1 MSLLQRIEDFIAPR
15 AIKYIGGQEHMAIQL
30 DITNACNLRCAHCYH
45 SHHKNSGAL
54 DLNGWFEVLDQ
65 YDEFLN
71 KLKLKPSIV
80 LCGGEPTISP
90 YLHPILKKLNEK
102 WDNPPISILTN
113 GTKLTDNL
121 LKTLEPYNIV
131 FQVSLDGPDAK
142 RHDAVRGEGNFEK
155 AIQGARLA
163 AKYGIKTDILAVLS
177 QKTSEW
183 LPEFFDMAKSN
194 DFAAMNFTRFI
205 PQGYGEEYKNSGQD
219 DSLFGNELRDAL
231 IEIVALS
238 KQHGINTHS
247 DLPLFHLIDPA
258 LGQNGK
264 FGFQGLVVDYK
275 GNLKVSSRAN
285 YVLGNIIE
293 EGLQNLFF
301 NHPLMRDLR
310 SGNIKGC
317 GDCIYYSRC
326 GGDRNISYATT
337 GSFLEKDKGC
347 WIEPAQIKEGKIA

>member
-1 MSLLQRIEDFIAPR
+1 MSWLQRIEDIIAPK
-15 AIKYIGGQEHMAIQL
+15 AIKYIGGQEYMAIQL

-45 SHHKNSGAL
+45 SHHKNNGAL
-54 DLNGWFEVLDQ
+54 DLNGWLEVLEQ
-65 YDEFLN
+65 YEEFLK

-102 WDNPPISILTN
+102 WDRPPISILTN
-113 GTKLTDNL
+113 GTKLNDKL
-121 LKTLEPYNIV
+121 LKNLEPYNIV

-142 RHDAVRGEGNFEK
+142 RHDAVRGEGNFDK
-155 AIQGARLA
+155 AVAGAKLA
-163 AKYGIKTDILAVLS
+163 AQYGIKTDILAVLS
-177 QKTSEW
+177 QKTSSW
-183 LPEFFDMAKSN
+183 IPEFFDMAKEN
-194 DFAAMNFTRFI
+194 NFAAMNFTRFI
-205 PQGYGEEYKNSGQD
+205 PQGYGEDLKNKGLD
-219 DSLFGNELRDAL
+219 DSLYGIELRDAL
-231 IEIVALS
+231 IEIVSLS
-238 KQHGINTHS
+238 RKHAITTHS
-247 DLPLFHLIDPA
+247 DLPLFNLIDPS

-285 YVLGNIIE
+285 YVVGNVLE

-301 NHPLMRDLR
+301 NHPLMKDLR
-310 SGNIKGC
+310 HGNVKGC
-317 GDCIYYSRC
+317 GECMYYSRC

-347 WIEPAQIKEGKIA
+347 WIEPAQENKGKIA